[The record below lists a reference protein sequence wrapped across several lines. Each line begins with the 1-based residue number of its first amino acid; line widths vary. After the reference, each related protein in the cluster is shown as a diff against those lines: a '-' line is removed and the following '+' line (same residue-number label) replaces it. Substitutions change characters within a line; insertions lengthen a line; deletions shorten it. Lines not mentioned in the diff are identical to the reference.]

1 MNTSMPLPSLD
12 PPRVE
17 LRRCCS
23 PRVSCSV
30 GRWPIRRAVRPGQP
44 QPGDARLA
52 DWGRGPHVRDPTA
65 PAGSSARGSDSWP
78 GQQGTRRPVAS
89 IAGWPTGDEEPLRL
103 ALLVYGPL
111 HRMQKVRISLHL
123 IEGHLLAAPQERLGI
138 AAAAST
144 MSRSS
149 RGRKRR
155 PPGISSWARV
165 LFPV

>member
-12 PPRVE
+12 PPRVK
-17 LRRCCS
+17 LRRCCR

-52 DWGRGPHVRDPTA
+52 DWGRGPHVRDSTA

-111 HRMQKVRISLHL
+111 HRMQKVRLSLQL

-138 AAAAST
+138 AAVAST
-144 MSRSS
+144 TSRSS

-165 LFPV
+165 LFHV